1 MIERDPLMVS
11 KFPNK
16 IVFLKNESVRVER
29 MNGQIQLRAKKKDEL
44 INAHQSTLEF
54 VNIKKLHEIIKAL
67 EKSFQLRP
75 IPLPQLNSFG
85 YSIKKSAR
93 GSKTEIAERALFES
107 EAKLTCQLQ
116 RYALAKRKELG
127 KWDCAQIKDL

>member
-44 INAHQSTLEF
+44 INAH
-54 VNIKKLHEIIKAL
+54 
-67 EKSFQLRP
+67 
-75 IPLPQLNSFG
+75 
-85 YSIKKSAR
+85 
-93 GSKTEIAERALFES
+93 
-107 EAKLTCQLQ
+107 
-116 RYALAKRKELG
+116 
-127 KWDCAQIKDL
+127 